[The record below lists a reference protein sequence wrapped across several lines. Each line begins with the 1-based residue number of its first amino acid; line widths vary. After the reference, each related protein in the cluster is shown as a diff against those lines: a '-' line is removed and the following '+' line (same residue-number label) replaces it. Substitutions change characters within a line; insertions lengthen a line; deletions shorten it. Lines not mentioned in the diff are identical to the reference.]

1 MSEVKTIC
9 VKQIGGDKDWW
20 TYGGIFL
27 RVFEQD
33 SHIYREVWNCIGLE
47 DEFCDCKDDSR
58 FCEDDP
64 NLEVTTYRASLP
76 DKDDRF
82 AFAKS
87 EGWVDWNRVQSFTGV
102 DPVDYEH
109 DYELLVDAA
118 SYYGWMN
125 FDSDPVKY
133 KQSELEK
140 ILELEKAELY

>member
-1 MSEVKTIC
+1 MSELKTIQ

-27 RVFEQD
+27 RVFEQGG
-33 SHIYREVWNCIGLE
+33 HTYREVWNCIGLE
-47 DEFCDCKDDSR
+47 DEYYDHKNSSK

-64 NLEVTTYRASLP
+64 DLLVSVYRAGLP
-76 DKDDRF
+76 DKDDKF

-87 EGWVDWNRVQSFTGV
+87 ETWVDWNAVERFTGV

-109 DYELLVDAA
+109 DYELLIDAA

-125 FDSDPVKY
+125 FDSNPTKY
-133 KQSELEK
+133 TQSELEEV
-140 ILELEKAELY
+140 LDLAKAELF